1 MRTGEEMAQPAQTT
15 TRRSAGA
22 VVLAIPLLAVLVLA
36 GLGAA
41 GSLRAGARAERVR
54 GLVPYTGALTDLV
67 HELQRE
73 RSLSADAS
81 AGPALEGV
89 RRTVDGAAAD
99 YRDAAV
105 RVEISDRDRRL
116 HQRLDTGLA
125 QLAGLTALRASVDG
139 PAGAGQAATVFRRYT
154 EIVGGLLAVNA
165 EIGLSEAGQDA
176 GLVRAVTAA
185 TAFSRAKE
193 LADREREAAAQA
205 AAGRRLDQAERTR
218 LAFLGGRQDA
228 LLDQFAALASRE
240 QLARYARAFSTEEIE
255 QATRLRRAA
264 LEGGRPGGRGRGRAG
279 RPRAAVPTWPD
290 GRMRPR

>member
-1 MRTGEEMAQPAQTT
+1 MRTREEMAQPAQTTT

-54 GLVPYTGALTDLV
+54 GLLPYTGALTNLV

-81 AGPALEGV
+81 AGPALEGA

-125 QLAGLTALRASVDG
+125 QLAGLTTL
-139 PAGAGQAATVFRRYT
+139 GARGHPPRRDRPCGQGVPPLHRGRR
-154 EIVGGLLAVNA
+154 
-165 EIGLSEAGQDA
+165 
-176 GLVRAVTAA
+176 R
-185 TAFSRAKE
+185 
-193 LADREREAAAQA
+193 
-205 AAGRRLDQAERTR
+205 AAGRERRDRPVRGRPGRRPGAGRDRRHRLLTGQGA
-218 LAFLGGRQDA
+218 GRP
-228 LLDQFAALASRE
+228 R
-240 QLARYARAFSTEEIE
+240 AR
-255 QATRLRRAA
+255 
-264 LEGGRPGGRGRGRAG
+264 GGRPGGGRPPPRPGGAHPAGLPRRPPGRPPRPVRRPGQPGAAGPLLQSLLDRGDRAGHPPPPG
-279 RPRAAVPTWPD
+279 RPR
-290 GRMRPR
+290 GRPGPGWVRSGWV

>member
-1 MRTGEEMAQPAQTT
+1 MRTREEMAQPAQTTT

-54 GLVPYTGALTDLV
+54 GLVPYTGALTNLV

-81 AGPALEGV
+81 AGPALEGA

-125 QLAGLTALRASVDG
+125 QLAGLTALRASVDDAARAAASTG
-139 PAGAGQAATVFRRYT
+139 RGAGSASSDAVFRRYT
-154 EIVGGLLAVNA
+154 QIAGGLLAV
-165 EIGLSEAGQDA
+165 
-176 GLVRAVTAA
+176 
-185 TAFSRAKE
+185 
-193 LADREREAAAQA
+193 
-205 AAGRRLDQAERTR
+205 
-218 LAFLGGRQDA
+218 GG
-228 LLDQFAALASRE
+228 
-240 QLARYARAFSTEEIE
+240 
-255 QATRLRRAA
+255 
-264 LEGGRPGGRGRGRAG
+264 
-279 RPRAAVPTWPD
+279 
-290 GRMRPR
+290 